1 MARGPRRHGAAGRG
15 GAAAV
20 HLPGHHRHRRW
31 AAEDVGIG
39 GTTVPRGALVLGGIG
54 SANRDP
60 AVFPEPDTLDLARSP
75 NPHLAFGKG
84 VHYCLGAPLAR
95 LEAQIAVP
103 ALLRRAPRMRLAGSP
118 QWRGGAIVR
127 GLRTL
132 PVALGG

>member
-1 MARGPRRHGAAGRG
+1 
-15 GAAAV
+15 
-20 HLPGHHRHRRW
+20 
-31 AAEDVGIG
+31 
-39 GTTVPRGALVLGGIG
+39 VLGGIG